1 MAVALFL
8 LEADSSQ
15 SLARQRV
22 FRDRLN
28 PLDAYNNAEFISRYR
43 ITKNIFV
50 QLEEKVSTFLRRSA
64 IQSSVIP
71 PTTQLAAAL
80 MFLETGSFQTV
91 VASSHGISQPSVSRC
106 ICTVSDALCFHA
118 KDFIVFPN
126 ESGQF
131 INQPRFSERYSFPKV
146 IGCVDGTHVPILAPP
161 INEDI
166 FVNRKNFHSI
176 NIQAICDSKL
186 KFIDI
191 VAKWP
196 GSTAFIWRQS
206 EINQRISNGEIP
218 IVNGWFLGDSGYP
231 LRPNLLTPILSPTT
245 PGQRWY
251 NRAFLNTRKNIECAF
266 GLWKS
271 RWRSMDKTG
280 GTLCYSPERVCRL
293 AVATMVLHNICID
306 HGLELEHD
314 TTFSIM
320 QDDTVNPP
328 DATTP
333 AGNIVRQSVITEYF
347 D

>member
-28 PLDAYNNAEFISRYR
+28 PLDAYNNPEFISRYR

-80 MFLETGSFQTV
+80 MFLATGSFQTV
-91 VASSHGISQPSVSRC
+91 VASSQGISQPSVSRC
-106 ICTVSDALCFHA
+106 FCTVSDALCFHA
-118 KDFIVFPN
+118 KDFIVFPT
-126 ESGQF
+126 
-131 INQPRFSERYSFPKV
+131 KV

-166 FVNRKNFHSI
+166 LVNRKNFHSI

-196 GSTAFIWRQS
+196 RSTHDAFIWRQS
-206 EINQRISNGEIP
+206 EINLRISNREIP
-218 IVNGWFLGDSGYP
+218 IVNGWFLGDSGYL

-245 PGQRWY
+245 PSQRRY

-280 GTLCYSPERVCRL
+280 GTFCYSPERVCRL

-306 HGLELEHD
+306 HGLDLEHH

-320 QDDTVNPP
+320 QEDDTVNPP

-347 D
+347 E